1 MRRCRAASGRAFPVD
16 IRLRVMDAIRKIIPD
31 PIAMKCSRSSE
42 RPTIDPAIWRVG
54 SSPDEKTVGA
64 STKAKKIKPPSQT
77 TSESS
82 IRNLKNAMGEI
93 IRRNQLNQLSTG
105 RTIAVTYSFVHNCLP
120 SSFPIGLEEI
130 SHMHMQHSLTA
141 VDVNFVSL
149 QAAVFCVQCEL
160 LSENNTPRCLACG
173 SGAVLS
179 LSRVLGGSLRTQQT
193 AHLIADAELDRLVRS
208 LLYTVPNSA
217 PQVAEF
223 DEYRREDEEN
233 AVELRGIAT
242 GIATVST
249 RHRMRPRHH
258 GPVAMPHPL
267 MNAGEIDLE
276 PGISIIAEKA
286 QALTGATG
294 AAIALR
300 RGNEIVCRART
311 GRTAPDIGVRL
322 QTDSGLSAE
331 CVRTGE
337 VLMCN
342 DAESNPRV
350 DWATCRRMGVRSI
363 LVAPLRHF
371 RRTLGVFE
379 VLSSTPHAFDNNDVA
394 TMQFLSG
401 MMVAA
406 ISRLSSL
413 QPAPPIASG
422 E

>member
-1 MRRCRAASGRAFPVD
+1 MTGAICTANLQDTTAAPGAVLRGAKPV
-16 IRLRVMDAIRKIIPD
+16 IH
-31 PIAMKCSRSSE
+31 S
-42 RPTIDPAIWRVG
+42 
-54 SSPDEKTVGA
+54 
-64 STKAKKIKPPSQT
+64 
-77 TSESS
+77 
-82 IRNLKNAMGEI
+82 
-93 IRRNQLNQLSTG
+93 LNQLCHLLLCARLFTL
-105 RTIAVTYSFVHNCLP
+105 ILP
-120 SSFPIGLEEI
+120 HCPEGII
-130 SHMHMQHSLTA
+130 PMQRLLTA
-141 VDVNFVSL
+141 TDVNFVSL
-149 QAAVFCVQCEL
+149 QSAVFCVQCEM
-160 LSENNTPRCLACG
+160 LSDNNTPRCLACG

-179 LSRVLGGSLRTQQT
+179 LSRVLGGSLRGQQT

-208 LLYTVPNSA
+208 LLYTVPQIAGSED
-217 PQVAEF
+217 QS
-223 DEYRREDEEN
+223 DEY
-233 AVELRGIAT
+233 AVEFPAF
-242 GIATVST
+242 SP

-258 GPVAMPHPL
+258 GPLFAPHTL
-267 MNAGEIDLE
+267 INAGEMDLE

-286 QALTGATG
+286 QTLTGATG

-337 VLMCN
+337 VLLCH

-350 DWATCRRMGVRSI
+350 DWPTCRRMGVRSI

-401 MMVAA
+401 MMVAT

-413 QPAPPIASG
+413 QPAPPTASG

>member
-1 MRRCRAASGRAFPVD
+1 
-16 IRLRVMDAIRKIIPD
+16 
-31 PIAMKCSRSSE
+31 
-42 RPTIDPAIWRVG
+42 
-54 SSPDEKTVGA
+54 
-64 STKAKKIKPPSQT
+64 
-77 TSESS
+77 
-82 IRNLKNAMGEI
+82 
-93 IRRNQLNQLSTG
+93 
-105 RTIAVTYSFVHNCLP
+105 
-120 SSFPIGLEEI
+120 
-130 SHMHMQHSLTA
+130 MQRSLTA
-141 VDVNFVSL
+141 TDVNFVSL
-149 QAAVFCVQCEL
+149 QTAIFCVQCEL
-160 LSENNTPRCLACG
+160 LSDNNTPRCLACG

-179 LSRVLGGSLRTQQT
+179 LSRVLGGSLRGQQT
-193 AHLIADAELDRLVRS
+193 THLIADAELDRLVRS
-208 LLYTVPNSA
+208 LLYTVPG
-217 PQVAEF
+217 VAESENQ
-223 DEYRREDEEN
+223 DERQVGHQIGHPIGNQSGHPIGED
-233 AVELRGIAT
+233 ALELSAAAT
-242 GIATVST
+242 FST

-258 GPVAMPHPL
+258 GSVSAPHSL
-267 MNAGEIDLE
+267 INAGEINLE

-286 QALTGATG
+286 QVLTGATG

-311 GRTAPDIGVRL
+311 GRTAPDVGVRL

-337 VLMCN
+337 VLLCN

-401 MMVAA
+401 MMVAT

-413 QPAPPIASG
+413 QPGTPVASG

>member
-1 MRRCRAASGRAFPVD
+1 MQ
-16 IRLRVMDAIRKIIPD
+16 
-31 PIAMKCSRSSE
+31 RSM
-42 RPTIDPAIWRVG
+42 
-54 SSPDEKTVGA
+54 TVA
-64 STKAKKIKPPSQT
+64 
-77 TSESS
+77 
-82 IRNLKNAMGEI
+82 
-93 IRRNQLNQLSTG
+93 
-105 RTIAVTYSFVHNCLP
+105 
-120 SSFPIGLEEI
+120 
-130 SHMHMQHSLTA
+130 
-141 VDVNFVSL
+141 DVNFVSL
-149 QAAVFCVQCEL
+149 QTAIFCVQCEL
-160 LSENNTPRCLACG
+160 LSDNNTPRCLACG
-173 SGAVLS
+173 SLAVLS
-179 LSRVLGGSLRTQQT
+179 LSRVLGGSLRGQQT
-193 AHLIADAELDRLVRS
+193 AHLIADAELNRLVQS
-208 LLYTVPNSA
+208 LLYTVP
-217 PQVAEF
+217 QVAEAGENQ
-223 DEYRREDEEN
+223 DEYRIGEN
-233 AVELRGIAT
+233 QFELPAAT
-242 GIATVST
+242 AFST

-258 GPVAMPHPL
+258 GPSAVPHTL
-267 MNAGEIDLE
+267 INAGEIDLE

-286 QALTGATG
+286 QTLTGATG

-311 GRTAPDIGVRL
+311 GRTAPDVGVRL

-337 VLMCN
+337 VLLCD

-401 MMVAA
+401 MMVAT

-413 QPAPPIASG
+413 QPTGPVASG

>member
-1 MRRCRAASGRAFPVD
+1 MTGSFAA
-16 IRLRVMDAIRKIIPD
+16 
-31 PIAMKCSRSSE
+31 
-42 RPTIDPAIWRVG
+42 
-54 SSPDEKTVGA
+54 
-64 STKAKKIKPPSQT
+64 
-77 TSESS
+77 
-82 IRNLKNAMGEI
+82 
-93 IRRNQLNQLSTG
+93 
-105 RTIAVTYSFVHNCLP
+105 
-120 SSFPIGLEEI
+120 
-130 SHMHMQHSLTA
+130 
-141 VDVNFVSL
+141 DVNFLPL
-149 QAAVFCVQCEL
+149 QLAVFCVECEL
-160 LSENNTPRCLACG
+160 LSGNNTPRCLACG
-173 SGAVLS
+173 SKAVLS
-179 LSRVLGGSLRTQQT
+179 LSRVLGGSLRGQPT

-208 LLYTVPNSA
+208 LLQGI
-217 PQVAEF
+217 PQVPTT
-223 DEYRREDEEN
+223 N
-233 AVELRGIAT
+233 ANEVDLPASGSSSRHHLRLRQAGPAFVHHSGGT
-242 GIATVST
+242 SG
-249 RHRMRPRHH
+249 RHREINP
-258 GPVAMPHPL
+258 A
-267 MNAGEIDLE
+267 EIDLE

-337 VLMCN
+337 VLLCN

-350 DWATCRRMGVRSI
+350 DWASCRRMGVRSI

-401 MMVAA
+401 MMVAT

-413 QPAPPIASG
+413 QPAPPAASG

>member
-1 MRRCRAASGRAFPVD
+1 MQ
-16 IRLRVMDAIRKIIPD
+16 
-31 PIAMKCSRSSE
+31 RSLMA
-42 RPTIDPAIWRVG
+42 T
-54 SSPDEKTVGA
+54 
-64 STKAKKIKPPSQT
+64 
-77 TSESS
+77 
-82 IRNLKNAMGEI
+82 
-93 IRRNQLNQLSTG
+93 
-105 RTIAVTYSFVHNCLP
+105 
-120 SSFPIGLEEI
+120 
-130 SHMHMQHSLTA
+130 
-141 VDVNFVSL
+141 DVNFLSL
-149 QAAVFCVQCEL
+149 QAAIFCVQCEL
-160 LSENNTPRCLACG
+160 LSENNTPQCLACG

-179 LSRVLGGSLRTQQT
+179 LSRVLGGSLRGQQT

-208 LLYTVPNSA
+208 LLYTVP
-217 PQVAEF
+217 QVPAAGEEQSDEHVVEF
-223 DEYRREDEEN
+223 P
-233 AVELRGIAT
+233 AAAT
-242 GIATVST
+242 LST

-258 GPVAMPHPL
+258 HGSVFPPPQALGHTDEID
-267 MNAGEIDLE
+267 AGEIDLE

-286 QALTGATG
+286 QTLTGATG

-337 VLMCN
+337 VLLCN

-350 DWATCRRMGVRSI
+350 DWASCRRMGVRSI
-363 LVAPLRHF
+363 LVSPLRHF

-401 MMVAA
+401 MMVAT

-413 QPAPPIASG
+413 QPAPPVASG

>member
-1 MRRCRAASGRAFPVD
+1 
-16 IRLRVMDAIRKIIPD
+16 
-31 PIAMKCSRSSE
+31 
-42 RPTIDPAIWRVG
+42 
-54 SSPDEKTVGA
+54 
-64 STKAKKIKPPSQT
+64 
-77 TSESS
+77 
-82 IRNLKNAMGEI
+82 
-93 IRRNQLNQLSTG
+93 
-105 RTIAVTYSFVHNCLP
+105 
-120 SSFPIGLEEI
+120 
-130 SHMHMQHSLTA
+130 MQRSLTA
-141 VDVNFVSL
+141 ADVNFVSL

-160 LSENNTPRCLACG
+160 LSENNTPQCLACG

-179 LSRVLGGSLRTQQT
+179 LARVLGGSLRGQQT

-208 LLYTVPNSA
+208 LLYTVP
-217 PQVAEF
+217 QIAEADHQ
-223 DEYRREDEEN
+223 DEQEVGERP
-233 AVELRGIAT
+233 AGAHF
-242 GIATVST
+242 ST
-249 RHRMRPRHH
+249 RSRGRPRHNH
-258 GPVAMPHPL
+258 QGPVTAPHGL
-267 MNAGEIDLE
+267 INAGEIDLE

-286 QALTGATG
+286 QTLTGATG

-337 VLMCN
+337 VLLCN
-342 DAESNPRV
+342 DAKSNPRV
-350 DWATCRRMGVRSI
+350 DWASCRRMRVRSI

-379 VLSSTPHAFDNNDVA
+379 VLSSTPHAFDNHDVA

-401 MMVAA
+401 MMVAT

-413 QPAPPIASG
+413 QPAPPAASG

>member
-1 MRRCRAASGRAFPVD
+1 
-16 IRLRVMDAIRKIIPD
+16 
-31 PIAMKCSRSSE
+31 
-42 RPTIDPAIWRVG
+42 
-54 SSPDEKTVGA
+54 
-64 STKAKKIKPPSQT
+64 
-77 TSESS
+77 
-82 IRNLKNAMGEI
+82 
-93 IRRNQLNQLSTG
+93 
-105 RTIAVTYSFVHNCLP
+105 
-120 SSFPIGLEEI
+120 
-130 SHMHMQHSLTA
+130 MQRSLTA
-141 VDVNFVSL
+141 TDVNFVSL
-149 QAAVFCVQCEL
+149 QSAIFCVQCEL
-160 LSENNTPRCLACG
+160 LSENNTPHCLACG

-179 LSRVLGGSLRTQQT
+179 LSRVLGGSLGGQQT

-208 LLYTVPNSA
+208 LLYTVP
-217 PQVAEF
+217 QVAVAGEQQSG
-223 DEYRREDEEN
+223 EY
-233 AVELRGIAT
+233 AVEQLAAAT
-242 GIATVST
+242 FSSRRLA
-249 RHRMRPRHH
+249 RPRHH
-258 GPVAMPHPL
+258 HRQISATQAL
-267 MNAGEIDLE
+267 INAGEIDLE

-286 QALTGATG
+286 QTLTGATG

-337 VLMCN
+337 VLLCN

-350 DWATCRRMGVRSI
+350 DWASCRRMGVRSI

-379 VLSSTPHAFDNNDVA
+379 VLSSTPRAFDNNDVA

-401 MMVAA
+401 MMVAT

-413 QPAPPIASG
+413 QPAPPAASG

>member
-1 MRRCRAASGRAFPVD
+1 M
-16 IRLRVMDAIRKIIPD
+16 
-31 PIAMKCSRSSE
+31 
-42 RPTIDPAIWRVG
+42 
-54 SSPDEKTVGA
+54 
-64 STKAKKIKPPSQT
+64 
-77 TSESS
+77 
-82 IRNLKNAMGEI
+82 
-93 IRRNQLNQLSTG
+93 LS
-105 RTIAVTYSFVHNCLP
+105 
-120 SSFPIGLEEI
+120 
-130 SHMHMQHSLTA
+130 
-141 VDVNFVSL
+141 D
-149 QAAVFCVQCEL
+149 
-160 LSENNTPRCLACG
+160 NNTPRCLACG

-179 LSRVLGGSLRTQQT
+179 LSRVLGGSLRGQQT
-193 AHLIADAELDRLVRS
+193 THLIADAELDRLVRS
-208 LLYTVPNSA
+208 LLYTVPQA
-217 PQVAEF
+217 PAAEDQS
-223 DEYRREDEEN
+223 DEHTVEFPA
-233 AVELRGIAT
+233 AV
-242 GIATVST
+242 SFSP

-258 GPVAMPHPL
+258 GPVAVPHAPI
-267 MNAGEIDLE
+267 NAGEIDLE

-286 QALTGATG
+286 QTLTGATG

-337 VLMCN
+337 VLLCH

-401 MMVAA
+401 MMVAT

-413 QPAPPIASG
+413 QPGPPAASG

>member
-1 MRRCRAASGRAFPVD
+1 MQRSLAA
-16 IRLRVMDAIRKIIPD
+16 
-31 PIAMKCSRSSE
+31 
-42 RPTIDPAIWRVG
+42 T
-54 SSPDEKTVGA
+54 
-64 STKAKKIKPPSQT
+64 
-77 TSESS
+77 
-82 IRNLKNAMGEI
+82 
-93 IRRNQLNQLSTG
+93 
-105 RTIAVTYSFVHNCLP
+105 
-120 SSFPIGLEEI
+120 
-130 SHMHMQHSLTA
+130 
-141 VDVNFVSL
+141 DVNFLSL
-149 QAAVFCVQCEL
+149 QSALFCVQCEL
-160 LSENNTPRCLACG
+160 LSENNTPRCLGCG

-179 LSRVLGGSLRTQQT
+179 LSRVLGGSLRGQQT

-208 LLYTVPNSA
+208 LLYTVP
-217 PQVAEF
+217 QIAEA
-223 DEYRREDEEN
+223 DENRDEHSIGEHYVGEHTIE
-233 AVELRGIAT
+233 AFAAT
-242 GIATVST
+242 TST

-258 GPVAMPHPL
+258 GSASVPHAL
-267 MNAGEIDLE
+267 INAGEIDLE

-286 QALTGATG
+286 QTLTGATG

-331 CVRTGE
+331 CVRSGE
-337 VLMCN
+337 VLLCN

-350 DWATCRRMGVRSI
+350 DWESCRRMGVRSI

-401 MMVAA
+401 MMVAT

-413 QPAPPIASG
+413 QPAPPVASG

>member
-1 MRRCRAASGRAFPVD
+1 
-16 IRLRVMDAIRKIIPD
+16 
-31 PIAMKCSRSSE
+31 
-42 RPTIDPAIWRVG
+42 
-54 SSPDEKTVGA
+54 
-64 STKAKKIKPPSQT
+64 
-77 TSESS
+77 
-82 IRNLKNAMGEI
+82 
-93 IRRNQLNQLSTG
+93 
-105 RTIAVTYSFVHNCLP
+105 
-120 SSFPIGLEEI
+120 
-130 SHMHMQHSLTA
+130 
-141 VDVNFVSL
+141 VNFVSL
-149 QAAVFCVQCEL
+149 QSAVFCVQCEL

-179 LSRVLGGSLRTQQT
+179 LSRVLGGSLRGQQT

-208 LLYTVPNSA
+208 LLYTVP
-217 PQVAEF
+217 QVATAEEQI
-223 DEYRREDEEN
+223 DEY
-233 AVELRGIAT
+233 AVEFPA
-242 GIATVST
+242 AASFSP

-258 GPVAMPHPL
+258 GPVAVPHAPI
-267 MNAGEIDLE
+267 NAGEIDLE

-286 QALTGATG
+286 QTLTGATG

-337 VLMCN
+337 VLLCH

-401 MMVAA
+401 MMVAT

-413 QPAPPIASG
+413 QPGPPAASG

>member
-1 MRRCRAASGRAFPVD
+1 
-16 IRLRVMDAIRKIIPD
+16 
-31 PIAMKCSRSSE
+31 
-42 RPTIDPAIWRVG
+42 
-54 SSPDEKTVGA
+54 
-64 STKAKKIKPPSQT
+64 
-77 TSESS
+77 
-82 IRNLKNAMGEI
+82 
-93 IRRNQLNQLSTG
+93 
-105 RTIAVTYSFVHNCLP
+105 
-120 SSFPIGLEEI
+120 
-130 SHMHMQHSLTA
+130 MQRSLTA
-141 VDVNFVSL
+141 TDVNFVSL
-149 QAAVFCVQCEL
+149 QSAVFCVQCEL

-179 LSRVLGGSLRTQQT
+179 LSRVLGGSLRGQQT

-208 LLYTVPNSA
+208 LLYTVP
-217 PQVAEF
+217 QVAADEDQI
-223 DEYRREDEEN
+223 DEYT
-233 AVELRGIAT
+233 VELPA
-242 GIATVST
+242 AST
-249 RHRMRPRHH
+249 FSPRHRMRPRHH
-258 GPVAMPHPL
+258 GPVAVPHAPI
-267 MNAGEIDLE
+267 NAGEIDLE

-286 QALTGATG
+286 QTLTGATG

-337 VLMCN
+337 VLLCH

-401 MMVAA
+401 MMVAT

-413 QPAPPIASG
+413 QPAPPAASG

>member
-1 MRRCRAASGRAFPVD
+1 MQ
-16 IRLRVMDAIRKIIPD
+16 
-31 PIAMKCSRSSE
+31 RSLMA
-42 RPTIDPAIWRVG
+42 T
-54 SSPDEKTVGA
+54 
-64 STKAKKIKPPSQT
+64 
-77 TSESS
+77 
-82 IRNLKNAMGEI
+82 
-93 IRRNQLNQLSTG
+93 
-105 RTIAVTYSFVHNCLP
+105 
-120 SSFPIGLEEI
+120 
-130 SHMHMQHSLTA
+130 
-141 VDVNFVSL
+141 DVNFLSL
-149 QAAVFCVQCEL
+149 QAAIFCVQCEL

-179 LSRVLGGSLRTQQT
+179 LSRVLGGSLRGQQT

-208 LLYTVPNSA
+208 LLYTVPEI
-217 PQVAEF
+217 AEADHQ
-223 DEYRREDEEN
+223 DEQEVGEGP
-233 AVELRGIAT
+233 AV
-242 GIATVST
+242 VHFST
-249 RHRMRPRHH
+249 RYRARPRHH
-258 GPVAMPHPL
+258 HQGPVTAPHGL
-267 MNAGEIDLE
+267 INAGEIDLE

-286 QALTGATG
+286 QTLTGATG

-337 VLMCN
+337 VLLCN

-350 DWATCRRMGVRSI
+350 DWASCRRMGVRSI
-363 LVAPLRHF
+363 LVAPLRYF

-379 VLSSTPHAFDNNDVA
+379 VLSSTPHAFDNHDVA

-401 MMVAA
+401 MMVAT

-413 QPAPPIASG
+413 QPAPPAASG

>member
-1 MRRCRAASGRAFPVD
+1 
-16 IRLRVMDAIRKIIPD
+16 
-31 PIAMKCSRSSE
+31 
-42 RPTIDPAIWRVG
+42 
-54 SSPDEKTVGA
+54 
-64 STKAKKIKPPSQT
+64 
-77 TSESS
+77 
-82 IRNLKNAMGEI
+82 
-93 IRRNQLNQLSTG
+93 
-105 RTIAVTYSFVHNCLP
+105 
-120 SSFPIGLEEI
+120 
-130 SHMHMQHSLTA
+130 MQRSLTA
-141 VDVNFVSL
+141 GDVNFVAL
-149 QAAVFCVQCEL
+149 QSAVFCVQCEL
-160 LSENNTPRCLACG
+160 LSDNNTPRCLACG

-179 LSRVLGGSLRTQQT
+179 LSRVLGGSLHGQQT

-208 LLYTVPNSA
+208 LLYTVP
-217 PQVAEF
+217 QIAEAER
-223 DEYRREDEEN
+223 DEHRVGEGIH
-233 AVELRGIAT
+233 ELPAAAT
-242 GIATVST
+242 FST

-258 GPVAMPHPL
+258 GPVAVPHPL
-267 MNAGEIDLE
+267 INAGEIDLE

-286 QALTGATG
+286 QVLTGATG

-337 VLMCN
+337 VLVCD

-401 MMVAA
+401 MMVAT

-413 QPAPPIASG
+413 QPAPPVASG